1 MHKQGSEMMKPKT
14 KLFSLLIVL
23 LLLLVP
29 TGSAAA
35 KGLMDGRVIVA
46 NTFVLASGETLNGDL
61 VIFGGAGTVEAGAT
75 VTGATVLVGGSLT
88 VNGEVNGDVV
98 VVGGVLSLGEVSVVH
113 GNVSTVGATLDRAEG
128 SIVEGEIFNSAT
140 TYGPGGEVT
149 PNVPNPPVPA
159 VPNVDVPSR
168 LNTAINIF
176 VRALMLGLL
185 AGLLAVFLPDQMGR
199 VSQAVLTQ
207 PLLTGGMGLLTIVVV
222 PLGMLILAVTLI
234 LIPVSALVFLV
245 WILAMLFGWIAIGT
259 EFGIRLARSST
270 NPWPAWL
277 SAGLGT
283 FLLTLIAN
291 SLSEYVWCV
300 GWLIPFL
307 VTVIGLGGV
316 VMTRFGMQVALPPV
330 IVSPPAPPVTE
341 E

>member
-1 MHKQGSEMMKPKT
+1 MKTKT
-14 KLFSLLIVL
+14 KLFSLLLVL

-29 TGSAAA
+29 TGSVAAA
-35 KGLMDGRVIVA
+35 GLMDGRVIVA
-46 NTFVLASGETLNGDL
+46 NTFVLPGGETLNGDL
-61 VIFGGAGTVEAGAT
+61 VIFGGTGMVEAGAT
-75 VTGATVLVGGSLT
+75 VNGDTVLVGGSLT
-88 VNGEVNGDVV
+88 IDGEVNGDVV
-98 VVGGVLSLGEVSVVH
+98 VVGGVLSLGEASVVH

-128 SIVEGEIFNSAT
+128 SVVEGEIYTTAT
-140 TYGPGGEVT
+140 GYGPGEDVT
-149 PNVPNPPVPA
+149 PNVPTPPAPPIPNVEVNPPSP
-159 VPNVDVPSR
+159 

-176 VRALMLGLL
+176 GRALMLGLL
-185 AGLLAVFLPDQMGR
+185 AALLAVFLPEQMGR
-199 VSQAVLTQ
+199 VSQAVLAQ

-222 PLGMLILAVTLI
+222 PVGMLILAVTII

-245 WILAMLFGWIAIGT
+245 WLLAMLFGWIAIGT

-283 FLLTLIAN
+283 FLLTIVAN
-291 SLSEYVWCV
+291 GIGEFVWCV
-300 GWLIPFL
+300 GWLLPF
-307 VTVIGLGGV
+307 VISIIGLGGV

-330 IVSPPAPPVTE
+330 VVPPPAPPAAE